1 VQGARAK
8 VASLTL
14 RKTSL
19 ALASSA
25 ELRQGLL
32 GHLALER
39 CRKLLESLVL
49 PTYLL

>member
-1 VQGARAK
+1 VRDTRAE
-8 VASLTL
+8 VASVTL
-14 RKTSL
+14 RKTSS
-19 ALASSA
+19 ALAGST

-39 CRKLLESLVL
+39 CRKLLEGLVL